1 MVLWDTGPV
10 EAGLTGNAVPE
21 GIYHY
26 SVSDLALTLGTM
38 DMAGSGRDRGG
49 EVD

>member
-1 MVLWDTGPV
+1 M

-38 DMAGSGRDRGG
+38 DMAGSGRDRGVKWIRG
-49 EVD
+49 EFAP